1 MKKRRFI
8 LRKKTYEQIFKNVEG
23 WTEFG
28 LIGVEWYNVHHH
40 SFRRDGD
47 VLKLKGSVD
56 LSLILEERD
65 SFEWTLSTFLL
76 KWVIKE
82 GKSADTT
89 TRVGEL
95 KKRRNR
101 CDEQFVKTRLKYRNG
116 FLGSASFSS
125 LSIFWEKPHKPV
137 ASPKSGISSFRCE
150 PARIESLRTLPAVAD
165 CDFRC
170 LWRQRRQ
177 FKV

>member
-8 LRKKTYEQIFKNVEG
+8 PRKNKIFEQIFKNVEG

-65 SFEWTLSTFLL
+65 SFE
-76 KWVIKE
+76 
-82 GKSADTT
+82 
-89 TRVGEL
+89 
-95 KKRRNR
+95 
-101 CDEQFVKTRLKYRNG
+101 
-116 FLGSASFSS
+116 
-125 LSIFWEKPHKPV
+125 
-137 ASPKSGISSFRCE
+137 
-150 PARIESLRTLPAVAD
+150 
-165 CDFRC
+165 
-170 LWRQRRQ
+170 
-177 FKV
+177 

>member
-1 MKKRRFI
+1 MFGVKLDPLDKVKKRRFI

-65 SFEWTLSTFLL
+65 SF
-76 KWVIKE
+76 K
-82 GKSADTT
+82 
-89 TRVGEL
+89 
-95 KKRRNR
+95 
-101 CDEQFVKTRLKYRNG
+101 
-116 FLGSASFSS
+116 
-125 LSIFWEKPHKPV
+125 
-137 ASPKSGISSFRCE
+137 
-150 PARIESLRTLPAVAD
+150 
-165 CDFRC
+165 
-170 LWRQRRQ
+170 
-177 FKV
+177 